1 MKASPSNIV
10 RIQNFIS
17 KTEAQVFI
25 DQCNTLF
32 PEENQ
37 ERAIYQ
43 VRPDDPISGPIA
55 QYITKVKKEIEYESG
70 FRVEDLTGT
79 SIRKWCPGEEQ
90 DPHGDC
96 EAVFFRDD
104 SGIQMEPI
112 NNPSSLFIE
121 YAALTYLN
129 DDYEGGEIYFP
140 EYDMEIKP
148 KAGTLV
154 FFPGSDL
161 YTHGV
166 RPITS
171 GTRYAIMTF
180 FTTPK
185 LVFLWRKFVLD
196 TSPLVLTDR
205 TQNDPDITP
214 IKFTRSSVPK
224 DLKIIGGAAPGI
236 LDRARLESKQPQRSN
251 TVESIAQ
258 PESAKTPLREPIAQ
272 MFGTD
277 SSMIKIIDDHIPQD
291 NVEKIMKMS
300 SRITEW
306 NYAEPG
312 DEWHARLAGADKLR
326 ELDPDTY
333 EILEMHAKAAKN
345 LAEKL
350 YNCTL
355 KFREPALVRYRAGM
369 HQPEA
374 HADKQNLDGTF
385 KEGMG
390 DWDLSVVMY
399 FNNDFEGGELVF
411 PQHNVKI
418 APTPGRIVVYPGDDA
433 YLHYVDHVT
442 AGVRWACPLFFTV
455 LDKHE

>member
-1 MKASPSNIV
+1 MKASPFNIV
-10 RIQNFIS
+10 SIQNFIS

-25 DQCNTLF
+25 DQCDTLF
-32 PEENQ
+32 PEQNGS
-37 ERAIYQ
+37 RAIYQ
-43 VRPDDPISGPIA
+43 INNNDPISRLASRYIA
-55 QYITKVKKEIEYESG
+55 SVKKEIEHESG
-70 FRVEDLTGT
+70 FRVEDLVGT
-79 SIRKWCPGEEQ
+79 SIRKWYTGEKQ
-90 DPHGDC
+90 DPHADC
-96 EAVFFRDD
+96 EAVFFRNED
-104 SGIQMEPI
+104 GIQIEPI

-161 YTHGV
+161 YMHGV

-185 LVFLWRKFVLD
+185 LMFLWRKFVLD
-196 TSPLVLTDR
+196 TSPLVLTSR
-205 TQNDPDITP
+205 TQNDPDIAP
-214 IKFTRSSVPK
+214 IEFTRSSVPI
-224 DLKIIGGAAPGI
+224 DLENIGDAAPDVFI
-236 LDRARLESKQPQRSN
+236 KSELHQEEFRNNKNEE
-251 TVESIAQ
+251 TFAQ
-258 PESAKTPLREPIAQ
+258 PKKVELADEPIAQ

-277 SSMIKIIDDHIPQD
+277 SSMIKIVDGHIPQED
-291 NVEKIMKMS
+291 IEKIMKMA

-306 NYAEPG
+306 NHAEPG

-326 ELDPDTY
+326 VLDLDTY
-333 EILEMHAKAAKN
+333 GILEMHAKAAKN
-345 LAEKL
+345 VAEEL
-350 YNCTL
+350 FNCTL
-355 KFREPALVRYRAGM
+355 KFREPSLVRYRAGM

-385 KEGMG
+385 KEGME
-390 DWDLSVVMY
+390 DWDLSIVLY
-399 FNNDFEGGELVF
+399 FNDDFEGGDLVF
-411 PQHNVKI
+411 PQHDIRI
-418 APTPGRIVVYPGDDA
+418 APAPGRMIIYPGDDA
-433 YLHYVDHVT
+433 YLHYVDHVI

-455 LDKHE
+455 VNRYG

>member
-1 MKASPSNIV
+1 MKASPLNIV
-10 RIQNFIS
+10 SIQNFIT
-17 KTEAQVFI
+17 KAEAQVFI

-32 PEENQ
+32 PEENGA
-37 ERAIYQ
+37 RAIYQ
-43 VRPDDPISGPIA
+43 IKTDDPISRPITR
-55 QYITKVKKEIEYESG
+55 YIANVKKEIEHESG

-79 SIRKWCPGEEQ
+79 SIRKWYTGEKQ
-90 DPHGDC
+90 DPHADC
-96 EAVFFRDD
+96 EAVFFRDEN
-104 SGIQMEPI
+104 GIQMEPI

-185 LVFLWRKFVLD
+185 LMFLWRKFVLD
-196 TSPLVLTDR
+196 TSPLVLTNR
-205 TQNDPDITP
+205 TQLDPDIAP
-214 IKFTRSSVPK
+214 IAFTRSSVPIE
-224 DLKIIGGAAPGI
+224 LETIGDAAPDVFTKSE
-236 LDRARLESKQPQRSN
+236 LHREESRNNK
-251 TVESIAQ
+251 TEEFIAQ
-258 PESAKTPLREPIAQ
+258 PKRVELRHEPIAQ

-277 SSMIKIIDDHIPQD
+277 ASMIKIIDDHIPQKD
-291 NVEKIMKMS
+291 IEKIMKMS

-306 NYAEPG
+306 NHAEPG
-312 DEWHARLAGADKLR
+312 DEWHARLAGADKLQK
-326 ELDPDTY
+326 LDPETY
-333 EILEMHAKAAKN
+333 GILEMHAKAAKN
-345 LAEKL
+345 VAEEL
-350 YNCTL
+350 FNCTL

-385 KEGMG
+385 KEGME

-399 FNNDFEGGELVF
+399 FNDDFEGGDLVF
-411 PQHNVKI
+411 PQHDIRI
-418 APTPGRIVVYPGDDA
+418 APTPGRIVIYPGDDA

-455 LDKHE
+455 VNRHG